1 MNTRNGKPFVI
12 RWCNVQIDIDDIE
25 KFNTHFVKPMV
36 DAVRSEVRDSMAPL
50 IQDVKDL
57 KTGAASTEKRLGK
70 LEGDQKKALIG
81 FGVFSAGLAA
91 ALASIGTWIKS
102 HFTIH

>member
-1 MNTRNGKPFVI
+1 VEIKLD
-12 RWCNVQIDIDDIE
+12 DIDQ
-25 KFNTHFVKPMV
+25 FTAHFVKPMV
-36 DAVRSEVRDSMAPL
+36 EAVRQEVQASLAPL
-50 IQDVKDL
+50 TQDVKDL

-70 LEGDQKKALIG
+70 LEGDQQKALVG

-91 ALASIGTWIKS
+91 ALAGAWGWLKS